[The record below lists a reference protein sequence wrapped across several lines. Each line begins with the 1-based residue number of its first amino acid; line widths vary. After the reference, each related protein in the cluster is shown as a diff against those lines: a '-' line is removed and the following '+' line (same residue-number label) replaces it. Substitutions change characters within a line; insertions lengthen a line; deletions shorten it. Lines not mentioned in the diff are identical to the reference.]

1 MRRRGC
7 LRLAAAQPL
16 ICLLAPTPAVAAA
29 AESAVLKPVVPRSVP
44 VGADRRLAQL
54 LAQHRGKAVVI
65 NFWATWCE
73 PCREEMPGLARL
85 AARWQARGLVV
96 LTVAVADNAKR
107 VDDFLWETLPDKQT
121 LPVLHDREQT
131 ISRAWGARVLPTSVV
146 LDRRHRVVLRGMGAI
161 DWDAPVIDRQITRLI
176 N

>member
-1 MRRRGC
+1 MRRRDFF
-7 LRLAAAQPL
+7 RLAAAL
-16 ICLLAPTPAVAAA
+16 LLVCLLLPPPPAFAAA
-29 AESAVLKPVVPRSVP
+29 DGAVLKPAAPRRMP
-44 VGADRRLAQL
+44 AGADLRLAQL

-73 PCREEMPGLARL
+73 PCREEMPSLARL
-85 AARWQARGLVV
+85 ATRWQARGLVV

-107 VDDFLWETLPDKQT
+107 VDDFLWETLPEKQT
-121 LPVLHDREQT
+121 LPVLHDHEQT
-131 ISRAWGARVLPTSVV
+131 ISRAWGARALPTTVV

-161 DWDAPVIDRQITRLI
+161 DWDAPAIDQQITRFI